1 MTPNKFNI
9 RVYGILIQNNHV
21 LITDEVI
28 RGNRMTKFPGGGLE
42 LGEGLADC
50 LIREFD
56 EELDIEIEVGELFYI
71 NHFFQESAFNP
82 SDQLISIYY
91 LVTQTD
97 NKKIPIGKKPFDFLP
112 PINQSFRWL
121 KIAELKSSD
130 VTYPIDKKVLEKLQ
144 KFTFDA

>member
-9 RVYGILIQNNHV
+9 RVYGILIQNQQV

-42 LGEGLADC
+42 FGEGLSEC

-56 EELDIEIEVGELFYI
+56 EELDIEIKVGKLFYI
-71 NHFFQESAFNP
+71 NDFFKESAFNP

-91 LVTQTD
+91 LVEQTD
-97 NKKIPIGKKPFDFLP
+97 GKKIPIAKKPFDFTP
-112 PINQSFRWL
+112 PINQCFRWL
-121 KIAELKSSD
+121 KLSAIRTAD
-130 VTYPIDKKVLEKLQ
+130 FTYPIDQKVCELLNKMEL
-144 KFTFDA
+144 